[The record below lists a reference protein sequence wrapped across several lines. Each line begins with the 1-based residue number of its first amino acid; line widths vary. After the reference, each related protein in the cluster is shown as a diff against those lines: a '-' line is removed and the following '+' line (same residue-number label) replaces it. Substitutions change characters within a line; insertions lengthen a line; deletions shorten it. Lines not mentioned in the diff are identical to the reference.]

1 MTTKEGSSNKIN
13 HDFTSRA
20 LLGVFQMLTANKLSY
35 PNAMETSENVTQASA
50 SCRMSS
56 AISSPVLVRLP
67 NWVGDVCM
75 SLPVLHLLADSGVPY
90 VICAR
95 AWAEDLLA
103 AMPTQGFIPMKGKA
117 WEDARAIRAWRK
129 AQVTD
134 SRGLLLP
141 DSLTSALTFKLAGL
155 QSVGYQDDGR
165 SLLLTWPLA
174 KPEPKPHAVEHWF
187 GLAIHALQQWGV
199 SPARVQPGASLALP
213 LLPKHQTE
221 ASDTM
226 RRYGLQSGEFVLI
239 APTATGLHRG
249 KVKVWPH
256 FAALTQSL
264 KAAGLRVVMC
274 PPPNERDAATRNAP
288 DAEMLPPLGLGS
300 FAALASR
307 SALVICN
314 DSGVSHLAAATG
326 TRQLTLFGVTDP
338 IRTGPWTSHAWCMG
352 STNSWPMLDKVVRQ
366 SLELL
371 RGYPS

>member
-1 MTTKEGSSNKIN
+1 MEIN
-13 HDFTSRA
+13 INFTSSA
-20 LLGVFQMLTANKLSY
+20 VFSVFQMLAANKLSY
-35 PNAMETSENVTQASA
+35 PNDMETSENMTETLT
-50 SCRMSS
+50 SS
-56 AISSPVLVRLP
+56 LTSSLISSPVLVRLP

-103 AMPTQGFIPMKGKA
+103 SMPIKGFIPMKGKA

-129 AQVTD
+129 GQATD

-155 QSVGYQDDGR
+155 QSAGYQDDGR

-199 SPARVQPGASLALP
+199 SPVRCKPGASLNLP
-213 LLPKHQTE
+213 LLPRHHTE
-221 ASDTM
+221 AEDTM
-226 RRYGLQSGEFVLI
+226 NRNGLQAGKFVLI
-239 APTATGLHRG
+239 APTATGLHHG

-256 FAALTQSL
+256 FAALTQTL
-264 KAAGLRVVMC
+264 NAAGWRVVMC
-274 PPPNERDAATRNAP
+274 PPPNERDAAARNAP
-288 DAEMLPPLGLGS
+288 DAEMLSPLGLGS

-326 TRQLTLFGVTDP
+326 ARQLTLFGVTDP
-338 IRTGPWTSHAWCMG
+338 DRTGPWTSHAWCMG
-352 STNSWPMLDKVVRQ
+352 SISAWPTLNAVVQ
-366 SLELL
+366 QALGLL
-371 RGYPS
+371 RNHAP